1 MYLLAYPHKT
11 RRGVI
16 HSLLMKDRFE
26 IAADLRQIGRLL
38 TIKGENP
45 FKTQAYYRGAGALEA
60 LEGDFDALIKTGRLQ
75 EIAGIG
81 SALAATI
88 EEIYRTGECWRLQQ
102 MRQELPAGVI
112 ELSEVPGLTLK
123 KIIALNEALGVE
135 NIADLKTACEQ
146 GAVSKV
152 KGFGAKSQA
161 KLLADIASIETPRD
175 EAVLLHYA
183 FDAADKILAH
193 LRACPELVEA
203 AAAGA
208 LRRRKETVRRICIVA
223 TGQPKPILNR
233 FVSFPTLLRSDSLD
247 ETRCLARLASG
258 LPVELVI
265 VPPDEY
271 VAALHTRTG
280 SHRHIEK
287 LDELARTKPTASL
300 RYSQR
305 NRRSG
310 VEHESEI
317 YLNLGLEFI
326 PPELREDN
334 GEIEAAAQ
342 GTLPRLIELDD
353 IRGMTHCHTVYS
365 DGRNSIEEM
374 ALAAEAM
381 GMTYL
386 TITDHSPSAY
396 YARGVGIDRLRAQWD
411 EIARVQERVKIKLLK
426 GTESDIL
433 ADGSLDYPD
442 HYLEQ
447 FDIVIA
453 SVHSRHKMDGG
464 QMTER
469 LLRALKLP
477 LFKIWG
483 HPLGRLLQSRAPF
496 DCRMEE
502 LLDSIAD
509 SRCAIEVNGDPRRLD
524 LEPRWI
530 RVARERGIKFI
541 VSTDAH
547 SVGGLENLRHGVST
561 ARRGWLT
568 RGEVLN
574 TLDAPAFM
582 RAVHP

>member
-1 MYLLAYPHKT
+1 
-11 RRGVI
+11 
-16 HSLLMKDRFE
+16 
-26 IAADLRQIGRLL
+26 
-38 TIKGENP
+38 
-45 FKTQAYYRGAGALEA
+45 
-60 LEGDFDALIKTGRLQ
+60 
-75 EIAGIG
+75 
-81 SALAATI
+81 
-88 EEIYRTGECWRLQQ
+88 
-102 MRQELPAGVI
+102 
-112 ELSEVPGLTLK
+112 
-123 KIIALNEALGVE
+123 
-135 NIADLKTACEQ
+135 
-146 GAVSKV
+146 
-152 KGFGAKSQA
+152 
-161 KLLADIASIETPRD
+161 
-175 EAVLLHYA
+175 
-183 FDAADKILAH
+183 
-193 LRACPELVEA
+193 
-203 AAAGA
+203 
-208 LRRRKETVRRICIVA
+208 
-223 TGQPKPILNR
+223 
-233 FVSFPTLLRSDSLD
+233 
-247 ETRCLARLASG
+247 
-258 LPVELVI
+258 
-265 VPPDEY
+265 
-271 VAALHTRTG
+271 
-280 SHRHIEK
+280 
-287 LDELARTKPTASL
+287 
-300 RYSQR
+300 
-305 NRRSG
+305 
-310 VEHESEI
+310 
-317 YLNLGLEFI
+317 
-326 PPELREDN
+326 
-334 GEIEAAAQ
+334 
-342 GTLPRLIELDD
+342 
-353 IRGMTHCHTVYS
+353 
-365 DGRNSIEEM
+365 M

-574 TLDAPAFM
+574 TLDGPAFM